1 MKKWIPAVMALG
13 LALLLAACQITV
25 TPTPSPE
32 YDVDVT
38 ASSWTDATL
47 VGAPEADTVT
57 LGPDESI
64 RYKVTVPGSGLEAV
78 YYELD
83 QALELTV
90 YDGFDALASS
100 VSADFFMRGTMAL
113 AGANVPQVAP
123 QGISAQL
130 SCRGSCVIE
139 RRTSSTRY
147 LRVHNPS
154 SLTVTV
160 NLYVVM
166 RDFEDTSEGAGT
178 LPLNVGTTEGALEAL
193 EDADTYAVSV
203 TGDVSL
209 TLGALASGLDS
220 RLRIYNSGGDL
231 VDTLSVGDP
240 EVFVLAGDEIVVDAL
255 NGDVRAASSGKSRYV
270 INLN

>member
-1 MKKWIPAVMALG
+1 MKKWIPAVVVTG
-13 LALLLAACQITV
+13 LALLLTACQITV
-25 TPTPSPE
+25 TPTPSPR

-38 ASSWTDATL
+38 ASDWTEETL
-47 VGAPEADTVT
+47 DGAPEADTVT
-57 LGPDESI
+57 LAPDESI
-64 RYKVTVPGSGLEAV
+64 RYKVTVPSSNLEAV

-83 QALELTV
+83 EPLDLTV

-100 VSADFFMRGTMAL
+100 ASADFFMRGTMAL
-113 AGANVPQVAP
+113 AGAAVPQVAP
-123 QGISAQL
+123 QDISAQL

-154 SLTVTV
+154 SFTVTV

-178 LPLNVGTTEGALEAL
+178 LPLNPGTTEGALETL
-193 EDADTYAVSV
+193 DDADTYEVSAD
-203 TGDVSL
+203 GDVSL
-209 TLGALASGLDS
+209 TFGALASGLDY
-220 RLRIYNSGGDL
+220 RLRIYDSSGDL

-240 EVFVLAGDEIVVDAL
+240 AVLVLSGEEIVVDAV
-255 NGDVRAASSGKSRYV
+255 NGDVRAASSGKSRYL
-270 INLN
+270 IDLN